1 MRYLQTNL
9 TITSLKIVLII
20 YINQKYYLS
29 LLQINNSV
37 NPYEVEFMISAA
49 ARKLL
54 KIPTS
59 VKLPEEPAELYDRWF
74 AGRKYETRF
83 GDGWSFSRSEK
94 SSSDLY
100 DLCLEHRTAQFYF
113 GLDSK
118 YSVYVDCGEWIQIA
132 TSFVDLVEEDAI
144 LVESNATGKKRRGIG
159 YYKSFD
165 DFIAQNSDFLL
176 AFKEIPITD
185 KVYSRL
191 FQGPKSIVIV
201 SRFYTVEYKVYAIE
215 FF

>member
-1 MRYLQTNL
+1 M
-9 TITSLKIVLII
+9 

-29 LLQINNSV
+29 LLQVNYSV
-37 NPYEVEFMISAA
+37 KPNEVDFMISAA

-54 KIPTS
+54 KIPANA
-59 VKLPEEPAELYDRWF
+59 KLPEDPAELYDGWF
-74 AGRKYETRF
+74 AGRNYKTRF
-83 GDGWSFSRSEK
+83 GTGWSFSKSEK
-94 SSSDLY
+94 NASDLY
-100 DLCLEHRTAQFYF
+100 DLCLEQRAAQFYF

-132 TSFVDLVEEDAI
+132 TSFVDLVEVDAI

-159 YYKSFD
+159 SYKSFD

-176 AFKEIPITD
+176 AFKEITFSD

-201 SRFYTVEYKVYAIE
+201 GRFYTLEYLVHAIE
-215 FF
+215 LF